1 MCRQGINSYVAFGIL
16 RASESHSLICVFLF
30 NNADTDF
37 CLERGLSVP
46 STTGK
51 SNHLNSLAGSVLM
64 SCLKRAEEVE
74 SGKCYFSSPVGLL
87 MAVRHLH
94 NH

>member
-1 MCRQGINSYVAFGIL
+1 M
-16 RASESHSLICVFLF
+16 RASESHSLICIFMF
-30 NNADTDF
+30 NIDENADTVC
-37 CLERGLSVP
+37 CLERGLSVTG
-46 STTGK
+46 TTEK
-51 SNHLNSLAGSVLM
+51 SNHLNCLAGSVLM